1 MLNIKKGYLN
11 LSNDYTN
18 YSSNKKR
25 ITDFDRAKA
34 YILYIYIYIS
44 FIRDILD
51 TYSFL
56 SKQFISQ
63 HVATNL
69 KFQADDNQDPLLIIL
84 ICSLA

>member
-1 MLNIKKGYLN
+1 M
-11 LSNDYTN
+11 DYWFW
-18 YSSNKKR
+18 SCKS
-25 ITDFDRAKA
+25 I
-34 YILYIYIYIS
+34 YIIYIS